1 MSLRA
6 IDDSPNFPLQ
16 KEYENL
22 PATQMIENITQA
34 FSVISEIDLSKYE
47 ETIVNKEPYVSDENL
62 IKAVNL
68 SIALGRPL
76 LLQGEPGCGK
86 TRLAYAVAY
95 ALKLPVEECYIK
107 STSRAQD
114 LLYTYDAVNRLYESQ
129 LPNNSN
135 SSQEGKIQRLNIK
148 NFIKLGP
155 LGRAI
160 ARAQFGRRSV
170 VLIDEIDKAD
180 LDFPNDLL
188 YELDRLE
195 FKVNEAPEISYK
207 AIDKAQLRPIIFVTH
222 NEEKALPTAFLRR
235 CIFHYIEFPKNKLN
249 AILKTQG
256 IGDEAFSQEAIKI
269 ILELRNLNFAKNPGL
284 SELIDWVG
292 YAKAVKTPLEELKNL
307 PHIGALLKQHKDQKL
322 ALQQLTKTSNSSSL
336 TDS

>member
-1 MSLRA
+1 MTRHS
-6 IDDSPNFPLQ
+6 IDVSTRFPTEE
-16 KEYENL
+16 EYNNL
-22 PATQMIENITQA
+22 PPEQEVEDINQQLDI
-34 FSVISEIDLSKYE
+34 ISKADFNNVKKTRIK
-47 ETIVNKEPYVSDENL
+47 KEPYALDDSL
-62 IKAVNL
+62 IKAVKL
-68 SIALGRPL
+68 SIALARPL

-95 ALKLPVEECYIK
+95 ALNLPLEECYIK

-129 LPNNSN
+129 LPNNANTSN
-135 SSQEGKIQRLNIK
+135 KEETKKLDIK

-160 ARAQFGRRSV
+160 ACAQAGRRCV

-195 FKVNEAPEISYK
+195 FRVSEAPEIHYK
-207 AIDKAQLRPIIFVTH
+207 ASDTPSLRPIIFVTH

-235 CIFHYIEFPKNKLN
+235 CIFHYIEFPKDKLN
-249 AILKTQG
+249 TILKRHG
-256 IGDEAFSQEAIKI
+256 IGDDPLSQEAIKI
-269 ILELRNLNFAKNPGL
+269 ILQLRDPTKTPSLAKNPGL

-307 PHIGALLKQHKDQKL
+307 PHIGALLKQDRDQKIASKKL
-322 ALQQLTKTSNSSSL
+322 NNNS
-336 TDS
+336 

>member
-1 MSLRA
+1 MSIRA
-6 IDDSPNFPLQ
+6 IDVSTKFPTQEEYCDLPLTKELEDPNKQ
-16 KEYENL
+16 
-22 PATQMIENITQA
+22 ID
-34 FSVISEIDLSKYE
+34 VIDIDDFKDPKTTLIK
-47 ETIVNKEPYVSDENL
+47 KEPYAPDDDL

-95 ALKLPVEECYIK
+95 ALNLPIEECYIK

-129 LPNNSN
+129 IPKDSN
-135 SSQEGKIQRLNIK
+135 SVNGEKTKKLNIK

-160 ARAQFGRRSV
+160 ARAQAGRRSV

-195 FKVNEAPEISYK
+195 FKVSEAPEMHYK
-207 AIDKAQLRPIIFVTH
+207 TSNEANLRPIIFVTH

-235 CIFHYIEFPKNKLN
+235 CIFHYIQFPKDKLST
-249 AILKTQG
+249 ILNLHG
-256 IGDEAFSQEAIKI
+256 IGDEPLSTQAIEI
-269 ILELRNLNFAKNPGL
+269 ILKLRNLNLTKNPGL

-292 YAKAVKTPLEELKNL
+292 YAKAVKTSPEELKNL
-307 PHIGALLKQHKDQKL
+307 SHIGALLKQHRDQNL
-322 ALQQLTKTSNSSSL
+322 ALEKISKNTSES
-336 TDS
+336 

>member
-1 MSLRA
+1 MNIRT
-6 IDDSPNFPLQ
+6 IDVSTTFPTEQEYSKLPL
-16 KEYENL
+16 EYE
-22 PATQMIENITQA
+22 IEDVDDQIDIISNFAKFKKIT
-34 FSVISEIDLSKYE
+34 IK
-47 ETIVNKEPYVSDENL
+47 KEPYVPDEAL

-95 ALKLPVEECYIK
+95 ALQLPIEECYIK

-129 LPNNSN
+129 LPKNANALD
-135 SSQEGKIQRLNIK
+135 GDLDRGLDIK
-148 NFIKLGP
+148 KFIKLGP

-160 ARAQFGRRSV
+160 ARAQAGRRCV

-195 FKVNEAPEISYK
+195 FKVNEAPEIHYK
-207 AIDKAQLRPIIFVTH
+207 ASSDAKLRPIIFVTH

-235 CIFHYIEFPKNKLN
+235 CIFHYIEFPKDKLN
-249 AILKTQG
+249 SILKLHG
-256 IGDEAFSQEAIKI
+256 IDDEPLSEEAIKI
-269 ILELRNLNFAKNPGL
+269 ILKLRNPSLNLTKNPGL

-292 YAKAVKTPLEELKNL
+292 YAKAVKIPLEDLKKL
-307 PHIGALLKQHKDQKL
+307 PHIGALLKQHKDQKSAPEKL
-322 ALQQLTKTSNSSSL
+322 NK
-336 TDS
+336 DF

>member
-1 MSLRA
+1 MNIRT
-6 IDDSPNFPLQ
+6 IDVSTTFPTEEEYSKLPSEQEIEDVTDQIDIISNFINF
-16 KEYENL
+16 KK
-22 PATQMIENITQA
+22 IT
-34 FSVISEIDLSKYE
+34 VK
-47 ETIVNKEPYVSDENL
+47 KEPYVPDEAL
-62 IKAVNL
+62 IKAINL

-95 ALKLPVEECYIK
+95 ALKLPIEECYIK

-129 LPNNSN
+129 IPKNASDVNK
-135 SSQEGKIQRLNIK
+135 EGSLDIK
-148 NFIKLGP
+148 KYIKLGP

-160 ARAQFGRRSV
+160 ARAQAGRRCV

-195 FKVNEAPEISYK
+195 FKVNEAPEIHYRASTEAK
-207 AIDKAQLRPIIFVTH
+207 LRPIIFVTH

-235 CIFHYIEFPKNKLN
+235 CIFHYIEFPKDKLN
-249 AILKTQG
+249 SILKLHG
-256 IGDEAFSQEAIKI
+256 IDNEPLSQEAIRI
-269 ILELRNLNFAKNPGL
+269 ILQLRNPSLNLTKNPGL

-292 YAKAVKTPLEELKNL
+292 YAKAVETPLEELKNL
-307 PHIGALLKQHKDQKL
+307 PHIGTLLKQHRDQKSAPEKL
-322 ALQQLTKTSNSSSL
+322 SKNF
-336 TDS
+336 